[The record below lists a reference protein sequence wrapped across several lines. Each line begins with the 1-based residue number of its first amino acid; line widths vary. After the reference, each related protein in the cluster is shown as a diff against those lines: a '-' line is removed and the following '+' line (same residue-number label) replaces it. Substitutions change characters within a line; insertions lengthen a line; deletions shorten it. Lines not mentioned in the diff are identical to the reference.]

1 MPCHTP
7 TKPKKPKPPAPK
19 TIENFDIQTVLNE
32 LKQLAIIAAEDGR
45 IDDEIADR
53 IIQLGD
59 QLRAN

>member
-1 MPCHTP
+1 MN
-7 TKPKKPKPPAPK
+7 K
-19 TIENFDIQTVLNE
+19 NVTVEKFNLEAVLAE